1 MAELGTGI
9 KVLCYPTPPQFAP
22 GGRACLPSE
31 ALSRAGQSRR
41 PVALS
46 PCRQAWPRSVAVW
59 AAVTLFLEAVMFP
72 AGEQPVPLE
81 SRAQRLIT
89 GAGLT
94 PHQRCEH
101 AWVLGLE

>member
-22 GGRACLPSE
+22 GGRACLPQRPCPGQ
-31 ALSRAGQSRR
+31 ARAD
-41 PVALS
+41 VLS
-46 PCRQAWPRSVAVW
+46 PGLASLSVAVW
-59 AAVTLFLEAVMFP
+59 AAVTLFLEAVMLP
-72 AGEQPVPLE
+72 ALEQPVPLE
-81 SRAQRLIT
+81 SRAQGLIT
-89 GAGLT
+89 RAGLT